1 MFWSEKSNDFTWDE
15 YFMSICIISSYRSKD
30 PSRKVGC
37 CLIEKNS
44 NKILAIGYNGFPRGC
59 HDSKLPWQKD
69 DVWLNTKYPYV
80 CHAEANAIL
89 NANSSLKN
97 SVAYVTLFPCNECA
111 KLMIQSGIS
120 EVVYTEHQ
128 DNESTKAAT
137 HMFSMAGLKVR
148 HFTPRYSTTICKN
161 CHTS

>member
-1 MFWSEKSNDFTWDE
+1 MFWSKKSNDFTWDE
-15 YFMSICIISSYRSKD
+15 YFMSICVISSYRSKD

-69 DVWLNTKYPYV
+69 DRWLNTKYPYV

-89 NANSSLKN
+89 NANSSLQN

-128 DNESTKAAT
+128 YNESTKAAT
-137 HMFSMAGLKVR
+137 HMFNMAGLKVR
-148 HFTPRYSTTICKN
+148 HFKPQYSTTICKN
-161 CHTS
+161 CP